1 VRLARADQRPLAIEL
16 VGRVLG
22 DSVLPAQA
30 QEPLEVTARVTSSA
44 QAATVLAALGD
55 GGVEVAQL
63 SVGDPSLDEVFLAL
77 TGKPAEAVA
86 AEPPQP

>member
-1 VRLARADQRPLAIEL
+1 VVITRSRLHVR
-16 VGRVLG
+16 
-22 DSVLPAQA
+22 SKWS
-30 QEPLEVTARVTSSA
+30 TSSA

-86 AEPPQP
+86 AEAAQP